1 MFQSQW
7 YAISCPILSINIYI
21 VFLVLIW
28 QRIQKTSNFQAW
40 EQSFS
45 LAFFAQSFI
54 DSAESHPR
62 DTEGEPL
69 VGHWIYAWGTSIIR
83 DKKGFQYSPLK
94 NYRRV
99 HKSSTNSETTC
110 VSISFKGHYK
120 GFQIDSTQKKSKTH
134 VVQLR
139 WWGVRPESH
148 HGDWDTS
155 RASNGFQRQQPKI
168 QWIGLREN
176 LQETMVFTIKYR
188 AFL

>member
-120 GFQIDSTQKKSKTH
+120 GFQIDSTQKSRRPMSCSWGGEECDPKATMEIGT
-134 VVQLR
+134 LR
-139 WWGVRPESH
+139 GQATDFN
-148 HGDWDTS
+148 G
-155 RASNGFQRQQPKI
+155 SNPKFN
-168 QWIGLREN
+168 GL
-176 LQETMVFTIKYR
+176 V
-188 AFL
+188 

>member
-1 MFQSQW
+1 MVC
-7 YAISCPILSINIYI
+7 YILSNFVNKYI
-21 VFLVLIW
+21 HCFLSLNLTENTENLKLPGMGTVL
-28 QRIQKTSNFQAW
+28 F
-40 EQSFS
+40 
-45 LAFFAQSFI
+45 
-54 DSAESHPR
+54 SAESHPR

-188 AFL
+188 SFL